1 MIGSDGES
9 FLRRPIGWSAC
20 SRGERAM
27 DTKWEGEAMDKVSVM
42 TSPARDTRLDTRPGL
57 QPTPYK
63 PTHEAIAKRAYE
75 LYEDSGRPGGRDV
88 EFWLKAERELI
99 TER

>member
-1 MIGSDGES
+1 
-9 FLRRPIGWSAC
+9 
-20 SRGERAM
+20 
-27 DTKWEGEAMDKVSVM
+27 MDKQRVM
-42 TSPARDTRLDTRPGL
+42 TMPATTPRPETRAPLPLSAFR
-57 QPTPYK
+57 

-75 LYEDSGRPGGRDV
+75 ISEESGFPPNREV

>member
-1 MIGSDGES
+1 MDKPNWMTSLLEEKREPAPKVI
-9 FLRRPIGWSAC
+9 
-20 SRGERAM
+20 ERA
-27 DTKWEGEAMDKVSVM
+27 
-42 TSPARDTRLDTRPGL
+42 PFR
-57 QPTPYK
+57 

-75 LYEDSGRPGGRDV
+75 LYEESGSPSGREV